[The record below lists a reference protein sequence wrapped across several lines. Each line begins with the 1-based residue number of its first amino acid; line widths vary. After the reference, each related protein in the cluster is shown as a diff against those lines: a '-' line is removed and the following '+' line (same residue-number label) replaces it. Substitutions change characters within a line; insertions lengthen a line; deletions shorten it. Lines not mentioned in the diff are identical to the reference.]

1 MAISNYTQLVS
12 TIAEYLA
19 RDDLTARIPDFPT
32 LTEAKLN
39 RVLFVPQMEVR
50 SSTVVD
56 IGSNEPEFITL
67 PSDFQ
72 TMRRVRLS
80 SVTGKPRLQFMTG
93 TQTDDL
99 RYSRDNIPGQPV
111 YFAITGTELE
121 LLPTPNEAY
130 TLEMT
135 YRAMIPALTS
145 SNQTNWLLTMAP
157 DLYLYGTL
165 LEASPYIMN
174 DERLGV
180 WASAVSTV
188 IDQLN
193 IHGERQSF
201 NSGPSTVYLPGPTP

>member
-12 TIAEYLA
+12 AIAEYLA

-93 TQTDDL
+93 TQIDDL

-145 SNQTNWLLTMAP
+145 NNQTNWLLTMAP
-157 DLYLYGTL
+157 DIYLYGSL
-165 LEASPYIMN
+165 LEATPYIQN
-174 DERLGV
+174 DERISV
-180 WASAVSTV
+180 WLTGFSSAL
-188 IDQLN
+188 DQLN
-193 IHGERQSF
+193 SLGATQSF
-201 NSGPSTVYLPGPTP
+201 DSGPSTISLPGCTP